1 MLASF
6 LHTLTEKNMLL
17 VCKPDEP
24 QESDNCKKMKDFET
38 LRFEI
43 LMPTSLAVIPSLVKN
58 VTIADKSSA
67 SACKDITLK
76 YN

>member
-1 MLASF
+1 M
-6 LHTLTEKNMLL
+6 
-17 VCKPDEP
+17 
-24 QESDNCKKMKDFET
+24 QDFET